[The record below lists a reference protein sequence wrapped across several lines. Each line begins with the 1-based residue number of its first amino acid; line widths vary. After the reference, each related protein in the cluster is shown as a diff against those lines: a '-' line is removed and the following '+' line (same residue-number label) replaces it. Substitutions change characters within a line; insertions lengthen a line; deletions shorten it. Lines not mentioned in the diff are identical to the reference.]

1 MIIGRFDC
9 LRFAMQDF
17 LRAAARLPRDKRGVA
32 AVEFAIVFPFI
43 AVLYMGGSDAAVA
56 LAVNR
61 KIHNAA
67 GTIGD
72 LVGQVEVATPSQI
85 NSLFDVTASLM
96 QPYDASK
103 VFLRVTQVKIDAN
116 GKATVDWTR
125 SRNAIVG
132 TKPLVAGQKYTLP
145 ADFAKEKSAYI
156 IVTDAYY
163 DYETLGGFGLLGTIM
178 MGETSY
184 HTPRLGDKVVCSGC

>member
-1 MIIGRFDC
+1 MIIGRFDR
-9 LRFAMQDF
+9 LRFAMQGF
-17 LRAAARLPRDKRGVA
+17 LHAATSLPRDKRGVA

-43 AVLYMGGSDAAVA
+43 AVLYMGGSDVAVA

-85 NSLFDVTASLM
+85 NALFDVTASLM

-103 VFLRVTQVKIDAN
+103 VYLRVTQVKIDAN
-116 GKATVDWTR
+116 GKATVDWTK
-125 SRNAIVG
+125 SRNTLVG
-132 TKPLVAGQKYTLP
+132 TTPLVAGQTYKLP
-145 ADFAKEKSAYI
+145 AEFAKEKSVYI
-156 IVTDAYY
+156 IMTDAYY
-163 DYETLGGFGLLGTIM
+163 DYETLGGFGLVGPIK